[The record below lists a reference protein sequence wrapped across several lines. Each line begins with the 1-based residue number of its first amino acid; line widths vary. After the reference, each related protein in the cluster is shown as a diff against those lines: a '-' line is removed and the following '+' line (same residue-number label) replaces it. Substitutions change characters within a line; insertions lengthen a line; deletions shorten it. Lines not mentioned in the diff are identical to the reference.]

1 MMLDDQEQKLFYKLL
16 IEELK
21 SYGFN
26 EDGEQITPIRQKD
39 EAYVRVLLT
48 TRRRIVSSVKREHKR
63 KERISRI
70 TERIEADHNLVQI
83 EDKK

>member
-1 MMLDDQEQKLFYKLL
+1 MLDDHEQKLFYKLL

-26 EDGEQITPIRQKD
+26 EDGEQITPIKSKD
-39 EAYVRVLLT
+39 EAYVRLLLLSH
-48 TRRRIVSSVKREHKR
+48 RRIVASVKREHKR
-63 KERISRI
+63 KERISR
-70 TERIEADHNLVQI
+70 TTARIEADRDTFKI